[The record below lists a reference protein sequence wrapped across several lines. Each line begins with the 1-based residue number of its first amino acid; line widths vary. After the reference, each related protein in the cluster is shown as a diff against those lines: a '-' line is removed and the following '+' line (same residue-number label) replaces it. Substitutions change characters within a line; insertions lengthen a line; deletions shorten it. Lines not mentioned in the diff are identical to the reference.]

1 MAYIL
6 IDVRGLGS
14 SHSGTSNARSAQEAT
29 ASSEPATRTDP
40 DTTANSSHSGSS
52 HSSSNTSSDPL
63 LYTTTTGQSV
73 SERAAS
79 SNYTADLYPFLHTST
94 LQQSNVVTTTTAPAT
109 NSNSHTGERQTSGSV
124 HSGTNTGSRT
134 TTNTDENYVN
144 EAFEAALREQ
154 QATQEAEAR
163 YNTTAATMD
172 PGTQTKKWPWIVA
185 AIGAAGLLGYAI
197 FGGKKK
203 KDK

>member
-6 IDVRGLGS
+6 IDVRGLG

-29 ASSEPATRTDP
+29 ASLEPATRPDT
-40 DTTANSSHSGSS
+40 DTTATSSHSGSS

-73 SERAAS
+73 SEQAAS

-94 LQQSNVVTTTTAPAT
+94 LQQTNVVTTTTAPAT
-109 NSNSHTGERQTSGSV
+109 SSNSHTGERQTSGSV
-124 HSGTNTGSRT
+124 HSGTTTGSGT
-134 TTNTDENYVN
+134 VTNTDDNYVN

-163 YNTTAATMD
+163 YNTTSAATTD
-172 PGTQTKKWPWIVA
+172 PGKEKKWPWIVA

>member
-6 IDVRGLGS
+6 IDVRGLG

-29 ASSEPATRTDP
+29 ASLEPPTRPDT
-40 DTTANSSHSGSS
+40 DTTATSSHSGSS
-52 HSSSNTSSDPL
+52 QSSSHTSSDPL

-73 SERAAS
+73 SEQAAS

-94 LQQSNVVTTTTAPAT
+94 LQQSNVVTTTAPAT

-124 HSGTNTGSRT
+124 HSGTNTGSGT
-134 TTNTDENYVN
+134 ATNTDENYVN

-163 YNTTAATMD
+163 YNTTAAATTD
-172 PGTQTKKWPWIVA
+172 PGKGKKWPWIVA